1 MNGQIVRAEPMKQ
14 QAVAVYGERSLTAAD
29 IRAQVNLIQDVMRS
43 VMIEGT
49 HYGKIPGTQSMSLY
63 KPGAEKLMAT
73 FRLGSDVDVDDLGE
87 NGEVHYRVK
96 YKILSPDGRL
106 LGVGVG
112 ECSSQEDKYA
122 WRRPVCDKEFDI
134 APENQRRIKFAKGDR
149 GTFYENKQVR
159 TNPFDVR
166 NTVLKMA
173 KKRAMVDAVLTVT
186 AASDIF
192 TQDIEDLPDELREQ
206 IAEGVRTRAT
216 PAAKAAQQATPD
228 DSPERDEAIAECR
241 AAAAK
246 GTEHFRQWW
255 KDSFPKSKRALVSDK
270 VAYFQAIA
278 QSADDMTIDAEDE

>member
-1 MNGQIVRAEPMKQ
+1 MSGQLAPMKQ

-49 HYGKIPGTQSMSLY
+49 HYGKIPGTQSQSLY

-73 FRLGSDVDVDDLGE
+73 FRLGSDVDVEDLGE

-96 YKILSPDGRL
+96 YKILAPDGRL

-134 APENQRRIKFAKGDR
+134 SPENQRRIKFAKGDR
-149 GTFYENKQVR
+149 NTFYENKQVR
-159 TNPFDVR
+159 TNPHDVR
-166 NTVLKMA
+166 NTILKMA

-192 TQDIEDLPDELREQ
+192 TQDIEDMPEELREQ
-206 IAEGVRTRAT
+206 VAEGIRARAT
-216 PAAKAAQQATPD
+216 PAAKAAQKAVPE
-228 DSPERDEAIAECR
+228 DSPERDAAIAECR
-241 AAAAK
+241 TAAAK
-246 GTEHFRQWW
+246 GTAHFLAWW
-255 KDSFPKSKRALVSDK
+255 KDSFPKEKRALVSDK
-270 VAYFQAIA
+270 VTDFKSIA
-278 QSADDMTIDAEDE
+278 QSADEMFNDQEAE